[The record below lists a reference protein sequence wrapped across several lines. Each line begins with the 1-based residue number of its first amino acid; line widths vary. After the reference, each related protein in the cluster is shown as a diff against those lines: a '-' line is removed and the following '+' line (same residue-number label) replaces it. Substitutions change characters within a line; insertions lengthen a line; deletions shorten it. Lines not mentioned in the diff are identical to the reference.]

1 MHTKYKQQAA
11 PGSSVTSSNPATP
24 QQEFVSANSVKMW
37 RNFHSVTN
45 LVL

>member
-1 MHTKYKQQAA
+1 MNTKYKQQAA
-11 PGSSVTSSNPATP
+11 HGSSITLSNPATL

-37 RNFHSVTN
+37 RNFHSATN